1 MPARRSLLAAAMLPP
16 GLLLAMLCLASQAS
30 AHALLYEVVEGEA
43 VVVHLY
49 FPGADKPWFEPYE
62 VHAPGLE
69 YPFQTGRI
77 NARGELS
84 FRPDR
89 SGQWRVRVFTEDG
102 HGVVIDIE
110 VDETRVVTAARGQA
124 AHAHDYWLRVLAG
137 LGALILVFGA
147 WILWRRRHA
156 QSGQSGGGAG

>member
-1 MPARRSLLAAAMLPP
+1 MPAQNPSLTPV
-16 GLLLAMLCLASQAS
+16 LLLALLFAAPQAA

-43 VVVHLY
+43 VVVHLH

-69 YPFQTGRI
+69 HPFQTGRV

-89 SGQWRVRVFTEDG
+89 PGAWRVRVFTEDG
-102 HGVVIDIE
+102 HGAVIDIE
-110 VDETRVVTAARGQA
+110 VDESGAVAATHGRA
-124 AHAHDYWLRVLAG
+124 AHSHHYWLRVLAG

-147 WILWRRRHA
+147 WILWRRRRAGH
-156 QSGQSGGGAG
+156 GQAGGGAG